1 MSLKKRFGAIAK
13 VEDLDDGTIRV
24 WGIASSA
31 AEDADGETIT
41 AEAMRDALPDY
52 LRFGAVREM
61 HQPLAAGTALEA
73 EVLPD
78 GQTRFCAHIVDSE
91 AVRKVRAGVYK
102 GFSIGGQVTT
112 RDPANPQVITGLK
125 LVEVSL
131 VDRPANPDAVITCF
145 KARQARPLKKGAF
158 AVARAA
164 ELAEALHGFKGY
176 LELLSCN
183 SEAPTVLIG
192 QVGQLTGAMYDALV
206 ELTQFEALRVQGLLG
221 AAPEGEDEVDPDAED
236 EDAADPAPSGKQP
249 PAKAGKQ
256 QPPAKPGKTAFAED
270 EDEDADE
277 EEDAE
282 DDEEAEDHEAEED
295 DEDAAPARR
304 RGKPAGKASARTG
317 DKPAA
322 RKSTRLGG
330 DALRKLN
337 RLAADFELLKG
348 ELGRLSQERSRLQK
362 RVRQLEALPEQP
374 RLALRSVEKGEDVR
388 RVPVTDAV
396 RKEDGSVEETA
407 TLIKRAFATPM
418 RLL

>member
-112 RDPANPQVITGLK
+112 RDPANPQIITGLK

-145 KARQARPLKKGAF
+145 KARQVKPLKKGAF

-206 ELTQFEALRVQGLLG
+206 ELAQFEALRVHGLLG
-221 AAPEGEDEVDPDAED
+221 AALEDEPEAASDVEGD
-236 EDAADPAPSGKQP
+236 ETAPPVAS
-249 PAKAGKQ
+249 AKKR
-256 QPPAKPGKTAFAED
+256 PPAKPAKAAFA
-270 EDEDADE
+270 
-277 EEDAE
+277 AE
-282 DDEEAEDHEAEED
+282 DEEAEDDEDDADAEDDDPDAEAEGSAD
-295 DEDAAPARR
+295 DEEGEEEDTAPPARR
-304 RGKPAGKASARTG
+304 RGKPARKTPTSAGTVG
-317 DKPAA
+317 S
-322 RKSTRLGG
+322 RKSAGLGG
-330 DALRKLN
+330 DALSKLN
-337 RLAADFELLKG
+337 RLASDFELLKG

-374 RLALRSVEKGEDVR
+374 RMALRSVEKGEDVR
-388 RVPVTDAV
+388 RVPMADAV
-396 RKEDGSVEETA
+396 RKDDGSVDETA